1 MLRRLLLT
9 LWYACTALVVLAAL
23 GLSLGRLALPLLE
36 TRSGQLEAL
45 VEQAIGQDV
54 EIGRLELSWYGL
66 GPEVR
71 IHDVVLPEAQSAQSA
86 QPLLS
91 AHELRVTFNVIKSLW
106 AWTLVPSR
114 FVVLGSELSL
124 QRNAEGNFAVQGV
137 HLKASRV
144 SPLLM
149 VLAQPHVELRDIRV
163 HWHDARGA
171 IPDLVLSNI
180 NLYLRNSGNRHQLQV
195 DLQLP
200 AEAGKHLQFTADI
213 RGAAQ
218 KVEDWRGEMYVSF
231 GQVPL
236 ARWLA
241 EKPFPDWQVD
251 GVADTELWA
260 TLEAGALKTLRGTF
274 QIAQPTLTRTDI
286 KTEKFVAERIATRL
300 DWRREGAGKKA
311 GWTLNLADFQ
321 IDQAGQ
327 AGQTG
332 VGTALTL
339 VQKSRADE
347 TRQWQFAAD
356 QLQIDALLPLLVQY
370 PALSVDQRSI
380 LQKTQATGILRDV
393 RVDAATRT
401 DGTLDSLIYRL
412 QLEAI
417 HSTAVKRLPGV
428 TALSGR
434 LTGDLHRGQLDLDS
448 HDAQLDL
455 PRLFREPLQLA
466 QLNGRIDWRRGDDRL
481 HIESTALRVDN
492 ADIHTLSR
500 LLLDIPNDGSKPFLD
515 LQTSFTDG
523 NVEATHKYLPVG
535 IMPPPTV
542 AWLDR
547 ALVSGRLH
555 DGALLFQ
562 GRFGAFPFDHADGRL
577 EVRATVSDGVLDY
590 REGWHRIEGLE
601 AELAFINRSMNIHG
615 VAGKILGSDLPE
627 VSVRID
633 DLAHARLD
641 IDGQATGTLAD
652 MLRFLR
658 DSPLS
663 EGRREALDVTRVSGD
678 AQLQLAI
685 RLPLSKTVPGALTV
699 DGRVHL
705 PDNRLDL
712 LDWELALEQIKG
724 DLHFTQSG
732 MDGRDLRARLM
743 GVPVKVDVGDA
754 PSSDSQEGEAMTR
767 VRAIGKL
774 PLVERLRK
782 AQPKLELISGNSDW
796 SVALYL
802 PKRTAA
808 AAAAAPARVE
818 LRSEM
823 RGIQVD
829 LPEPFAKTAEA
840 TTAFA
845 LTAELQ
851 GGGLGPL
858 RLQYGNHSAAFSL
871 ARSNTE
877 RGALQLTRGE
887 LKFGAADASLPDA
900 EGVRI
905 AGRLPVFAWDAWR
918 DLLDGGEPTGLLR
931 ALDVDI
937 DSLNAFGRSFSGV
950 QIRAQRDAGHW
961 TASLG
966 GPDIEGT
973 LELPPQKPVLLR
985 CTRLHIPAAAEADGT
1000 TDTVKGRIDP
1010 AGVPPLD
1017 IDVEQLQYG
1026 TLQLGHVNLKS
1037 HALAEGMA
1045 VDALQVEADWI
1056 RFAAQGEW
1064 TRRDEQEASRFH
1076 IDIQGGELGKMLTA
1090 FGSAGSV
1097 SGGETQGTID
1107 ANWSGSPAEFA
1118 LAKLEG
1124 NVALQIGKGR
1134 LLNVEAGA
1142 GRLFGLLN
1150 ITGLRRRL
1158 TLDFSDVFAKGF
1170 GFDSISGKLRLLDG
1184 DAYTDDLVID
1194 GPAARIE
1201 VSGRTGLAKRD
1212 YDQLVTVIPHAQSTL
1227 PLAGAIAGGPAV
1239 GAALLLADKLL
1250 GRQMEGLTS
1259 FTRYQY
1265 TVTGSWDKPTFTPVS
1280 SGAARGLQEKPLD
1293 EPMPVTPVVPDAVPE
1308 AVPEAAPVPAD
1319 KPTQD

>member
-1 MLRRLLLT
+1 MT
-9 LWYACTALVVLAAL
+9 
-23 GLSLGRLALPLLE
+23 
-36 TRSGQLEAL
+36 
-45 VEQAIGQDV
+45 
-54 EIGRLELSWYGL
+54 
-66 GPEVR
+66 VR
-71 IHDVVLPEAQSAQSA
+71 
-86 QPLLS
+86 
-91 AHELRVTFNVIKSLW
+91 
-106 AWTLVPSR
+106 
-114 FVVLGSELSL
+114 
-124 QRNAEGNFAVQGV
+124 
-137 HLKASRV
+137 
-144 SPLLM
+144 
-149 VLAQPHVELRDIRV
+149 
-163 HWHDARGA
+163 
-171 IPDLVLSNI
+171 
-180 NLYLRNSGNRHQLQV
+180 
-195 DLQLP
+195 
-200 AEAGKHLQFTADI
+200 
-213 RGAAQ
+213 
-218 KVEDWRGEMYVSF
+218 
-231 GQVPL
+231 
-236 ARWLA
+236 
-241 EKPFPDWQVD
+241 
-251 GVADTELWA
+251 
-260 TLEAGALKTLRGTF
+260 
-274 QIAQPTLTRTDI
+274 
-286 KTEKFVAERIATRL
+286 
-300 DWRREGAGKKA
+300 
-311 GWTLNLADFQ
+311 
-321 IDQAGQ
+321 
-327 AGQTG
+327 
-332 VGTALTL
+332 
-339 VQKSRADE
+339 
-347 TRQWQFAAD
+347 
-356 QLQIDALLPLLVQY
+356 
-370 PALSVDQRSI
+370 
-380 LQKTQATGILRDV
+380 
-393 RVDAATRT
+393 
-401 DGTLDSLIYRL
+401 
-412 QLEAI
+412 
-417 HSTAVKRLPGV
+417 
-428 TALSGR
+428 
-434 LTGDLHRGQLDLDS
+434 
-448 HDAQLDL
+448 
-455 PRLFREPLQLA
+455 
-466 QLNGRIDWRRGDDRL
+466 
-481 HIESTALRVDN
+481 
-492 ADIHTLSR
+492 
-500 LLLDIPNDGSKPFLD
+500 
-515 LQTSFTDG
+515 
-523 NVEATHKYLPVG
+523 
-535 IMPPPTV
+535 
-542 AWLDR
+542 
-547 ALVSGRLH
+547 
-555 DGALLFQ
+555 LLFQ

-601 AELAFINRSMNIHG
+601 AELTFINRSMNIHG
-615 VAGKILGSDLPE
+615 VAGKILDSDLPE

-641 IDGQATGTLAD
+641 IDGQATGTLAG

-663 EGRREALDVTRVSGD
+663 EGRREALDLTRVSGD

-685 RLPLSKTVPGALTV
+685 RLPLAKTVPGALTV

-724 DLHFTQSG
+724 DLHFTQNG

-754 PSSDSQEGEAMTR
+754 PGSDTPGSEAMTR

-818 LRSEM
+818 LRSEL

-829 LPEPFAKTAEA
+829 LPEPFAKPAEA

-851 GGGLGPL
+851 GQGRGLGPL
-858 RLQYGNHSAAFSL
+858 RLQYGNHSAAFAL
-871 ARSNTE
+871 TRSNTE

-887 LKFGAADASLPDA
+887 LKFGAADAALPDV

-918 DLLDGGEPTGLLR
+918 DQLGGGEQTGLLR
-931 ALDVDI
+931 ALDVDV
-937 DSLNAFGRSFSGV
+937 DSLRAFGRSFSGV

-961 TASLG
+961 TATLG
-966 GPDIEGT
+966 GPDIDGT
-973 LELPPQKPVLLR
+973 LELPPQQPVLLR

-1000 TDTVKGRIDP
+1000 TDTVKTRIDP

-1017 IDVEQLQYG
+1017 IDVQQLQFND
-1026 TLQLGHVNLKS
+1026 LALGHVNLKT
-1037 HALAEGMA
+1037 HALAAGLA

-1056 RFAAQGEW
+1056 RLAAQGEW
-1064 TRRDEQEASRFH
+1064 TLRDAQEASRFH
-1076 IDIQGGELGKMLTA
+1076 IDIQGGELGKMLAA

-1097 SGGETQGTID
+1097 AGGETQGTID

-1118 LAKLEG
+1118 LAKLDG
-1124 NVALQIGKGR
+1124 DVALKIGKGR

-1170 GFDSISGKLRLLDG
+1170 GFDSIGGKLRLQNG

-1212 YDQLVTVIPHAQSTL
+1212 YDQLVTVIPQAQSTL

-1265 TVTGSWDKPTFTPVS
+1265 TVTGSWDEPTFTPVS
-1280 SGAARGLQEKPLD
+1280 SGAARGLQDKPLD
-1293 EPMPVTPVVPDAVPE
+1293 EPTPVTP
-1308 AVPEAAPVPAD
+1308 AVPEAAPNAVPIAPEAAPVQAD

>member
-45 VEQAIGQDV
+45 IEQVIGQDV

-71 IHDVVLPEAQSAQSA
+71 IHDFALPDAQRT
-86 QPLLS
+86 QPSLR
-91 AHELRVTFNVIKSLW
+91 AHELRVAFNVVKSLW
-106 AWTLVPSR
+106 AWRPVASR

-124 QRNAEGNFAVQGV
+124 QRNADGHFAVQGV
-137 HLKASRV
+137 QLKASRV

-163 HWHDARGA
+163 HWKDARGE

-180 NLYLRNSGNRHQLQV
+180 SLYLRNSGDRHQLQV

-200 AEAGKHLQFTADI
+200 AEYGTHLQLMADL

-218 KVEDWRGEMYVSF
+218 TFENWRGTMYVSF
-231 GQVPL
+231 GQVSV

-241 EKPFPDWQVD
+241 PEMSTDWRMS
-251 GVADTELWA
+251 GTADAALWA
-260 TLEAGALKTLRGTF
+260 TLNGGALQSLRGSF
-274 QIAQPTLTRTDI
+274 SIEQPSIVRTDI
-286 KTEKFVAERIATRL
+286 QVPAFSAERISTRL
-300 DWRREGAGKKA
+300 DWRREDTEKVT
-311 GWTLNLADFQ
+311 GWILNLADSK
-321 IDQAGQ
+321 IDLAGQ
-327 AGQTG
+327 PGMR
-332 VGTALTL
+332 TALTL
-339 VQKSRADE
+339 VQSARDDG
-347 TRQWQFAAD
+347 TSQLQLAAD
-356 QLQIDALLPLLVQY
+356 QVQIDARMPLLTQH
-370 PALSVDQRSI
+370 PALSEEQRSI
-380 LQKTQATGILRDV
+380 LQRLQLAGTLRDV
-393 RVDAATRT
+393 RLDVTRRA
-401 DGTLDSLIYRL
+401 DGRLDTLVYRL
-412 QLEAI
+412 QLQDILSA
-417 HSTAVKRLPGV
+417 AVDRLPGV

-434 LTGDLHRGQLDLDS
+434 LFGDLQRGQLDIDS

-455 PRLFREPLQLA
+455 PKLFRDPLQLA
-466 QLNGRIDWRRGDDRL
+466 QLNGRIDWRQSDDRL

-492 ADIHTLSR
+492 ADIRTLSR
-500 LLLDIPNDGSKPFLD
+500 LRLDIPNDGSKPFLD
-515 LQTSFTDG
+515 MQTSFTDG
-523 NVEATHKYLPVG
+523 NVEATRKYLPVG
-535 IMPPPTV
+535 IMPPRTV
-542 AWLDR
+542 EWLDR

-555 DGALLFQ
+555 DGAVLFH
-562 GRFGAFPFDHADGRL
+562 GRLGAFPFDHADGRL

-601 AELAFINRSMNIHG
+601 AELTFINRGMHIRG
-615 VAGKILGSDLPE
+615 VAGKILGSELPE

-641 IDGQATGTLAD
+641 IDGRATGTLAD

-663 EGRREALDVTRVSGD
+663 EGRREALASLQASGD

-685 RLPLSKTVPGALTV
+685 RLPLGKTVAGTLEV
-699 DGRVHL
+699 DGRVQL

-712 LDWELALEQIKG
+712 QDWELALEQIKG
-724 DLHFTQSG
+724 DLHFTQDG
-732 MDGRDLRARLM
+732 IDGRDLRARLM
-743 GVPVKVDVGDA
+743 GAAVTIDVGDA
-754 PSSDSQEGEAMTR
+754 PSSDIPGGEAMTR

-774 PLVERLRK
+774 PLLERLRK
-782 AQPKLELISGNSDW
+782 AQPRLELISGNTDW
-796 SVALYL
+796 TAALYL
-802 PKRTAA
+802 PKRSQAGAA
-808 AAAAAPARVE
+808 AAVAPARVE
-818 LRSEM
+818 LRSEL
-823 RGIQVD
+823 RGIKID
-829 LPEPFAKTAEA
+829 LPEPFAKTAA
-840 TTAFA
+840 STSAFA

-851 GGGLGPL
+851 GQGRGLGPL
-858 RLQYGNHSAAFSL
+858 RLHYGNHSAAFAL
-871 ARSNTE
+871 TRSKTE
-877 RGALQLTRGE
+877 RGALQLARGE
-887 LKFGAADASLPDA
+887 LKFGAADAALPDVD
-900 EGVRI
+900 GVRI

-937 DSLNAFGRSFSGV
+937 GSLNAFDRGFSDV
-950 QIRAQRDAGHW
+950 QIRAQREAGYW
-961 TASLG
+961 TATLG

-973 LELPPQKPVLLR
+973 LELPPQRPVLLR
-985 CTRLHIPAAAEADGT
+985 CTRLRIPAAAEADGT
-1000 TDTVKGRIDP
+1000 RDTVKARLDP

-1017 IDVEQLQYG
+1017 LDVQQLQFDD
-1026 TLQLGHVNLKS
+1026 LALGHLKLKT
-1037 HALAEGMA
+1037 HPLAAGLA
-1045 VDALQVEADWI
+1045 VDSLQVEADWI
-1056 RFAAQGEW
+1056 RLGAQGEW
-1064 TRRDEQEASRFH
+1064 TLRDAQEASRFH

-1090 FGSAGSV
+1090 FGSAGNV
-1097 SGGETQGTID
+1097 AGGETQGTID

-1118 LAKLEG
+1118 LAKLAGRVE
-1124 NVALQIGKGR
+1124 VKIGKGQ

-1142 GRLFGLLN
+1142 GRLLGLLN
-1150 ITGLRRRL
+1150 IAGLRRRL

-1170 GFDSISGKLRLLDG
+1170 GFDSITGTLSLRDG

-1212 YDQLVTVIPHAQSTL
+1212 YDQLVTVIPQTQSTL

-1250 GRQMEGLTS
+1250 GRQLEGLTR

-1265 TVTGSWDKPTFTPVS
+1265 TVTGSWDEPTFTPVS
-1280 SGAARGLQEKPLD
+1280 SGAARGLQDQPLD
-1293 EPMPVTPVVPDAVPE
+1293 EPTPVTP
-1308 AVPEAAPVPAD
+1308 AVPEAAPKAMPEAAPEAD